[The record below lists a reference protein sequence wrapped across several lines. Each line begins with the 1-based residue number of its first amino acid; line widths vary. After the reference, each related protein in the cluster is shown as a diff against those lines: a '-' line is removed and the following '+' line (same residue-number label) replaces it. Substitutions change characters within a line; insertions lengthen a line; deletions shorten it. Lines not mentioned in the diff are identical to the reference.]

1 VPACGPGDWGNYTQ
15 SGPLISIRNAGLSRS
30 LSIRG
35 KLTTMADSVALTE
48 FKQGLRML
56 RDGHPGEALNH
67 FRQAADME
75 KQNPYYMSF
84 VGVALV
90 RAKKQPAPAV
100 KLCETALSTKRNEVQ
115 LYLNM
120 AEVYVA
126 ARRREDAIRTLDR
139 AQASLGRDL
148 RIQRARL
155 RLGSRRSRLLPFLDR
170 QNVLNRQLGMLRH
183 RLLSWSDRSRLFLP
197 SSAFGTDSSS

>member
-1 VPACGPGDWGNYTQ
+1 VVGDWGSYTQ
-15 SGPLISIRNAGLSRS
+15 SGPLISIQTPRLSRS
-30 LSIRG
+30 FKDKR
-35 KLTTMADSVALTE
+35 KLTIMADSVALTE

-67 FRQAADME
+67 FSQAADME

-90 RAKKQPAPAV
+90 RAKRQSAPAV
-100 KLCETALSTKRNEVQ
+100 KLCETALGIKRNEVQ

-120 AEVYVA
+120 AEVYVSA
-126 ARRREDAIRTLDR
+126 GRREDAVRILDR
-139 AQASLGRDL
+139 AQASLGRDV

-155 RLGSRRSRLLPFLDR
+155 RLGSRRSPFLPFLDR
-170 QNVLNRQLGMLRH
+170 ENVLNRQLGILRH

-197 SSAFGTDSSS
+197 SSSLGTDCNS